1 MQNLINYL
9 FQPNINLIH
18 ILNFPLYL
26 LEAFIIISLSIILFN
41 ITYTRRDRLIYII
54 LYSTLKTFSEFIVP
68 MPYGTILNIVIM
80 VFLIKYIFKV
90 NILKSMLYSITPFI
104 FVGILE
110 AFLLIIAS
118 SFMNISID
126 SLISIPIYVIG
137 LRLFIYLLMYILL
150 FFLKKFNITILD
162 NFNFNDKSKLI
173 LSGLLGLVAV
183 YLNLYIVLFYSPY
196 LSNVMTVISILILII
211 YVFVTTYCLMKAIKL
226 EIAKR
231 DIKTLK
237 MYNKTLISI
246 NDDIRAFKHDFNNII
261 QSIGGYIETED
272 LDSLKNYYRDLVKD
286 CYNISNL
293 ENLKPEI
300 INNPSIYNV
309 LACKYNKATSKNI
322 QMNIE
327 VCMDLNTLNISIY
340 EFTRILGI
348 LLDNSIEAAQ
358 ECNEKLIN
366 VKFYNQTN
374 RNRQVIIIENT
385 YSDKNIDTIKI
396 FEKSYSTKENNTGL
410 GLWEV
415 NKILHKHNNLSLF
428 TTKNNTFFIQQ
439 LEIYKN
445 KNRI

>member
-9 FQPNINLIH
+9 FQPNINLIQ

-41 ITYTRRDRLIYII
+41 ITYKKRDILIYIV
-54 LYSTLKTFSEFIVP
+54 LYSTLKTFSEFIIP
-68 MPYGTILNIVIM
+68 MPYGTILNIIIM
-80 VFLIKYIFKV
+80 IFLIKYIFKV
-90 NILKSMLYSITPFI
+90 NVFKSILYSITPFI
-104 FVGILE
+104 FIGILE
-110 AFLLIIAS
+110 AFFLIIAS
-118 SFMNISID
+118 SFIDTSID
-126 SLISIPIYVIG
+126 LLISIPIFVIG
-137 LRLFIYLLMYILL
+137 LRLFIYLLMYVLL
-150 FFLKKFNITILD
+150 FFLKKFNISILD

-173 LSGLLGLVAV
+173 LSGLLGLIAV
-183 YLNLYIVLFYSPY
+183 YFNLYIVLSYSSY
-196 LSNVMTVISILILII
+196 LSNGIKVITILVLII

-226 EIAKR
+226 EVAKR

-272 LDSLKNYYRDLVKD
+272 LYSLKKYYRDLVKD
-286 CYNISNL
+286 CYSISNL

-309 LACKYNKATSKNI
+309 LACKYNKAASKNI

-327 VCMDLNTLNISIY
+327 VCMDLNTLNISTY
-340 EFTRILGI
+340 EFTRIFGI
-348 LLDNSIEAAQ
+348 FLDNSIEAAQ
-358 ECNEKLIN
+358 ECDEKLIN

-415 NKILHKHNNLSLF
+415 NKILNKHNNLSLF

-439 LEIYKN
+439 LEIYK
-445 KNRI
+445 K